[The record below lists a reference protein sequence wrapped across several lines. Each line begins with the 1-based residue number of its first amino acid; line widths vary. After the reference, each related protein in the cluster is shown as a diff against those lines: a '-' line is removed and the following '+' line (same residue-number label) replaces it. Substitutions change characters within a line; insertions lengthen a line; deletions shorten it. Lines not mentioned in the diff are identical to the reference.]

1 MSDTPDPF
9 DSGDPDDVWPS
20 EDLEPEWE
28 DDRSFLPAFDRNIIF
43 GVAFC
48 NQIVRQM
55 QEFFGEEAVVDLLF
69 AIDRNMQWST
79 EIIAQRAEIDDLLLE
94 RHGAFDHDIWN
105 KVQETKAWSKMLRQ
119 MYKLSKRY
127 LAEAVD
133 EVVQAELQDTP

>member
-9 DSGDPDDVWPS
+9 EPNDSEEWPQADDW
-20 EDLEPEWE
+20 
-28 DDRSFLPAFDRNIIF
+28 DDFDDDAHLPAFDRNIIF

-48 NQIVRQM
+48 NHIVRQM
-55 QEFFGEEAVVDLLF
+55 EDSFGEDAIVDLLW

-79 EIIAQRAEIDDLLLE
+79 EIIAQRSEVEDILLAK
-94 RHGAFDHDIWN
+94 HGAFDHDIWN

-119 MYKLSKRY
+119 IYKISKKY

-133 EVVQAELQDTP
+133 EVVHSELQDTP

>member
-9 DSGDPDDVWPS
+9 DMG
-20 EDLEPEWE
+20 EPEDWPLADE
-28 DDRSFLPAFDRNIIF
+28 WDDLDDDGNLPAFDRNIIF

-48 NQIVRQM
+48 NHLVRQM
-55 QEFFGEEAVVDLLF
+55 EESFGEDSIVDLLW

-79 EIIAQRAEIDDLLLE
+79 EIIAQRPEVEDLLLN

-119 MYKLSKRY
+119 IYKLSKKY

-133 EVVQAELQDTP
+133 EVVHSELQDTP

>member
-9 DSGDPDDVWPS
+9 ESNDPDDSWIAD
-20 EDLEPEWE
+20 EIGMEWE

>member
-9 DSGDPDDVWPS
+9 EASDSDDWDAAPGW
-20 EDLEPEWE
+20 L
-28 DDRSFLPAFDRNIIF
+28 DDDDDDMNLPAFDKNILF

-48 NQIVRQM
+48 NHIVRQR
-55 QEFFGEEAVVDLLF
+55 EDFFGEDAIMDLLF

-79 EIIAQRAEIDDLLLE
+79 EIIAQRAEVEDILLN

-119 MYKLSKRY
+119 IYKLSKKY

-133 EVVQAELQDTP
+133 EVVHSELQDTP

>member
-1 MSDTPDPF
+1 MSETPDLPDPGEF
-9 DSGDPDDVWPS
+9 DDSSVPYDWQDDDEEMS
-20 EDLEPEWE
+20 N
-28 DDRSFLPAFDRNIIF
+28 LPAFDRNIIF

-48 NQIVRQM
+48 NQVVRQM
-55 QEFFGEEAVVDLLF
+55 EDFFGEDAIVDLLY

-79 EIIAQRAEIDDLLLE
+79 EIIAQRAEVEDILLN

-119 MYKLSKRY
+119 IYKLSKKY

-133 EVVQAELQDTP
+133 EVVQTELQDTP

>member
-9 DSGDPDDVWPS
+9 DMGEPDDWSLADEWDDSGDDAN
-20 EDLEPEWE
+20 
-28 DDRSFLPAFDRNIIF
+28 LPAFDRNILF

-48 NQIVRQM
+48 NHLVRQM
-55 QEFFGEEAVVDLLF
+55 EESFGEDSIVDLLW

-79 EIIAQRAEIDDLLLE
+79 EIIAQRPEVEDLLLS

-119 MYKLSKRY
+119 IYKLSKRY

-133 EVVQAELQDTP
+133 EVVHSELQDTP

>member
-1 MSDTPDPF
+1 MSETPDPF
-9 DSGDPDDVWPS
+9 EAGDPDDAWLG
-20 EDLEPEWE
+20 DDIADEWE
-28 DDRSFLPAFDRNIIF
+28 DDRPFLPALDRNVIF

-48 NQIVRQM
+48 NQLVRQM
-55 QEFFGEEAVVDLLF
+55 EEFFGEESVLDLLF
-69 AIDRNMQWST
+69 AIDRNMDWST
-79 EIIAQRAEIDDLLLE
+79 EIIAQRSEIEDLLLQ

-119 MYKLSKRY
+119 IYKLSKRY